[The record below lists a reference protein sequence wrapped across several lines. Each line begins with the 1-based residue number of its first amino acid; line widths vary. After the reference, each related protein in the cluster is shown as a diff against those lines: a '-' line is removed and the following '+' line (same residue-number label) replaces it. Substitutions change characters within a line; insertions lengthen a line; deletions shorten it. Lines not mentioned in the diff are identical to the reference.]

1 MKQVTKDLYAKV
13 LEESREVMF
22 WHKYHLFVIY
32 EASDNGWMVD
42 VYTNDDG
49 MFLTAD
55 NQSLRFVDGGHSD
68 YGCSPHDA
76 IDFMMF
82 VTEKEK
88 V

>member
-1 MKQVTKDLYAKV
+1 
-13 LEESREVMF
+13 
-22 WHKYHLFVIY
+22 
-32 EASDNGWMVD
+32 
-42 VYTNDDG
+42 

-82 VTEKEK
+82 VTEKEE